1 MFAPQPFS
9 AALPHVVGGELAG
22 LCNSLYPPLLKLYNS
37 TIACH
42 ESLVLSGVALTVH
55 EYRNQPNARAHN
67 NSHITCYSRGR
78 DYDTS
83 GYGRV
88 LQLGTQAN
96 VTADGQ
102 TTTLLLSSA
111 YLDVYRAAPPFDATS
126 EHPTLICL
134 NVNSLR
140 EPLVPPTENS
150 LHSVYL
156 ANASQVHLG
165 WPTLEGDSDYLPA
178 MMDAVVLEQL
188 VNYDPHNNNKFRFN
202 PYESGIGT
210 LQFNGGPFYL
220 GAGDSVDALPPDQP
234 IPGLDVDGVVYVNYG
249 GKLLPSPTTDIYIDT
264 VIGRRTS
271 PLDGAGGVVL
281 SPRDQVHYLPGGLLQ
296 DYGLDFAIDKATSG
310 IYENN
315 IVVTVDDPIHAFD
328 VPKIYESST
337 ADSVKSVSDDS
348 DDE

>member
-1 MFAPQPFS
+1 
-9 AALPHVVGGELAG
+9 
-22 LCNSLYPPLLKLYNS
+22 
-37 TIACH
+37 
-42 ESLVLSGVALTVH
+42 
-55 EYRNQPNARAHN
+55 
-67 NSHITCYSRGR
+67 
-78 DYDTS
+78 
-83 GYGRV
+83 
-88 LQLGTQAN
+88 
-96 VTADGQ
+96 
-102 TTTLLLSSA
+102 
-111 YLDVYRAAPPFDATS
+111 
-126 EHPTLICL
+126 
-134 NVNSLR
+134 
-140 EPLVPPTENS
+140 
-150 LHSVYL
+150 
-156 ANASQVHLG
+156 
-165 WPTLEGDSDYLPA
+165 

-202 PYESGIGT
+202 PYESGIGI
-210 LQFNGGPFYL
+210 LQFNGGPFYF

-271 PLDGAGGVVL
+271 PLDGAGGLVL

-348 DDE
+348 NDE